1 MFVKFLL
8 KGVFFFKK
16 NESGNNIYTNLCSPV
31 HDVPLP
37 VYPELQVQLN
47 DPSVS
52 VQNASGSQSWVFVVH
67 SLMSGEDDAKLI
79 HSDESISNIYYQ

>member
-1 MFVKFLL
+1 MS
-8 KGVFFFKK
+8 FFKK

-37 VYPELQVQLN
+37 VYPALQVQLN

-52 VQNASGSQSWVFVVH
+52 VQNASGSQSWAFVVH
-67 SLMSGEDDAKLI
+67 SLMSGEDDAKLFHRMKAFQI
-79 HSDESISNIYYQ
+79 FIISNSMIE

>member
-1 MFVKFLL
+1 ML
-8 KGVFFFKK
+8 KGVFKKNK
-16 NESGNNIYTNLCSPV
+16 NESGNNVYTNLCSPV

-52 VQNASGSQSWVFVVH
+52 VQNASGSQSWAFVVH
-67 SLMSGEDDAKLI
+67 SLMSKEDDTKLF
-79 HSDESISNIYYQ
+79 HSDESISNIYYQYFYD